1 MRATAKILTG
11 LAALV
16 LAAFLAV
23 QTGLAHRAFFELF
36 ALVKGDGLV
45 APTVFRIP
53 PRDSPYERWLQ
64 RARQELPVYEGLVV
78 HDVEHFPLQAWP
90 QLGAGVKA
98 LYLHFAD
105 YQMTDGWL
113 VEVPPRAGTVSQ
125 RHFYEK
131 AIYVLRGAG
140 YTTLQQE
147 GRPAQRMNW
156 QQGSLFAIPLN
167 VLHQHFTTGD
177 EPARLLMVTS
187 FPMVLNI
194 LNSED
199 FIDHDSHA
207 FTDRYDGDPDFHR
220 RSEARGPFAWT
231 ANFVEDVRT
240 APTFLNSGPG
250 NALRLLRWSMAG
262 NSMLNM
268 HISDIPPKT
277 HLKAHRHASD
287 AFILLLSGEGFSLAW
302 PETAWEDRVRVDWL
316 AGTLFVPP
324 TFWYHQHFNSSS
336 APARQLAINVPDVV
350 ANLGL
355 NFYDQ
360 LEVDLDQVKV
370 EWEQSLQQASEG
382 E

>member
-1 MRATAKILTG
+1 LRRLLERGVGGVPARRQPDIHQPPRRAQG
-11 LAALV
+11 LV
-16 LAAFLAV
+16 L
-23 QTGLAHRAFFELF
+23 
-36 ALVKGDGLV
+36 
-45 APTVFRIP
+45 
-53 PRDSPYERWLQ
+53 
-64 RARQELPVYEGLVV
+64 
-78 HDVEHFPLQAWP
+78 HDVEHFGLQAWP
-90 QLGAGVKA
+90 QLGAGVKG

-105 YQMTDGWL
+105 YQMTDGRL
-113 VEVPPRAGTVSQ
+113 VEIPPRAETVSQ

-147 GRPAQRMNW
+147 GRPVQRMDW
-156 QQGSLFAIPLN
+156 RQGSLFAIPLN

-177 EPARLLMVTS
+177 EPARLLMVTT
-187 FPMVLNI
+187 FPMVLNL

-199 FIDHDSHA
+199 FINHDGHA
-207 FTDRYDGDPDFHR
+207 FTDRYDGDPDYSR
-220 RSEARGPFAWT
+220 RSEALGSFQWA

-240 APTFLNSGPG
+240 APTVRDPGSG
-250 NALRLLRWSMAG
+250 NALHLLRWSMAG

-268 HISDIPPKT
+268 HVSEIPPKT
-277 HLKAHRHASD
+277 HLKAHRHSSD

-302 PETAWEDRVRVDWL
+302 PEAAWDDRVRVDWK

-324 TFWYHQHFNSSS
+324 NFWYHQHFNSSL

-370 EWEQSLQQASEG
+370 EWEQSLQQASEND
-382 E
+382 